1 MTELK
6 KDIDIIQEILES
18 YFNEKEFI
26 YNEKDQIFVCP
37 ICCVEYIEDEW
48 VYSIIHS
55 NMINSLHVEEAVLVP
70 MDLIK
75 KGIDLKI
82 SSGQFFIF
90 DEDELLEVIFA
101 DDVWEYMSVYDV
113 TEDFAVNALTARIL
127 ENKMKYKMKDEL
139 N

>member
-1 MTELK
+1 MIELK
-6 KDIDIIQEILES
+6 KDISTIQEVLET
-18 YFNEKEFI
+18 YYDEKEFI
-26 YNEKDQIFVCP
+26 YDEKDQIFMCP
-37 ICCVEYIEDEW
+37 ICCIEYIENEW

-55 NMINSLHVEEAVLVP
+55 NMINSLYVEEAVLVP

-75 KGIDLKI
+75 KGIDLKM

-113 TEDFAVNALTARIL
+113 TEDFAIHALTARIL
-127 ENKMKYKMKDEL
+127 ESKVKDGV